1 MTQFVSVVDLEH
13 LRTVKRDKH
22 LEFAKKH
29 RITRLGYQVYI
40 KCLMLLLISH
50 SLSAKSDDL
59 VYQCFLKA
67 AAGVLKISLT
77 AADLDT
83 SQVNVQ
89 YK

>member
-1 MTQFVSVVDLEH
+1 MSNAPSKF
-13 LRTVKRDKH
+13 
-22 LEFAKKH
+22 
-29 RITRLGYQVYI
+29 
-40 KCLMLLLISH
+40 SH

-67 AAGVLKISLT
+67 AAGVLKIPLT